1 MKLIMKAILL
11 IFLVFYVTGC
21 ESVNK
26 LQNPAGTSAGSLTS
40 QTRQASQAQTP
51 QTSQTAQDQF
61 KTPPAQNSQTVLE
74 PTPTPSLTCQ
84 WIGVDQDIV
93 TPNEMKA
100 DGKPDGHFHL
110 ALPFNQPSA
119 LKSIMIRYSQFGK
132 SFKWSWIYNQ
142 NLPVQGYVMG
152 VLDNGGK
159 IILPQGD
166 NGYPVEGLMDFEL
179 YLSELENVNGR
190 DTFKFAANQPFDLQ
204 INYVTDKNQE
214 KELRYTVRIEETSET
229 DETGEGD
236 QTVTQ

>member
-1 MKLIMKAILL
+1 MIEAMLL
-11 IFLVFYVTGC
+11 ICLVFYVTGC
-21 ESVNK
+21 GSVNK
-26 LQNPAGTSAGSLTS
+26 QQNPAGGSADSLSSRTE
-40 QTRQASQAQTP
+40 
-51 QTSQTAQDQF
+51 QDQF
-61 KTPPAQNSQTVLE
+61 QATPVQSSPTVLE
-74 PTPTPSLTCQ
+74 PTPISSLTCR

-93 TPNEMKA
+93 GPNEMKT

-132 SFKWSWIYNQ
+132 SFKWSWVYNQ

-152 VLDNGGK
+152 VLDKGGK

-179 YLSELENVNGR
+179 YLSELENLNGR
-190 DTFKFAANQPFDLQ
+190 DTFKFAANQSFDLQ
-204 INYVTDKNQE
+204 INYVTDNNQE
-214 KELRYTVRIEETSET
+214 KELRYTVSITGNNGT
-229 DETGEGD
+229 DETGAGA